1 MEDNTKLVKRKK
13 HKRNRIETAVA
24 EIILILLILSVIIS
38 VIVVIKAASTRT
50 KTTTETETTT
60 EIVLET
66 ETETEIVEV
75 STQKEVET
83 EIQTEVEV
91 EPTSRTEL
99 VSMGTFTITAYCSCE
114 ICCSSEWANNRP
126 LDEYGNPIVYGASG
140 EMLVPDYSI
149 ATDVGLI
156 PYGETIL
163 INGREYVAHDC
174 GSAIFDNR
182 IDIYMSSH
190 ERALEWGVQN
200 IEIFREVTVWQ

>member
-1 MEDNTKLVKRKK
+1 MKDTKLVKRKK
-13 HKRNRIETAVA
+13 KRIHKPIIVTMA
-24 EIILILLILSVIIS
+24 EIILAIVIVSVIATMVALLAGKS
-38 VIVVIKAASTRT
+38 PSEPM
-50 KTTTETETTT
+50 ETETTT

-83 EIQTEVEV
+83 EIQTETEV

-140 EMLVPDYSI
+140 EVLVSDYSI

-163 INGREYVAHDC
+163 INDQEYVAHDC
-174 GSAIFDNR
+174 GGAIKGNR

-190 ERALEWGVQN
+190 EKALEWGVQN
-200 IEIFREVTVWQ
+200 VEIFKVVEK